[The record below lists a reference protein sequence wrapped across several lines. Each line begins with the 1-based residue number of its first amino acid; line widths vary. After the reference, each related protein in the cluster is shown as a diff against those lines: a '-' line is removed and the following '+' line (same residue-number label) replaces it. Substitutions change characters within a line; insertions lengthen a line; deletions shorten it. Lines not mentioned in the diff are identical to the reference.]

1 MMVMKKAFM
10 VGALCLLLALPA
22 PVPSAFAITVSEEED
37 LAKEFL
43 EVVRKH
49 YDVIEDPALSAYVNR
64 IGKRVLAGYLPQPF
78 AYHFNII
85 RQDVY
90 NAFAGPGG
98 NIYVNS
104 GLFAAMEDEDE
115 LAGILSH
122 EIAHVA
128 CRHISQKIE
137 KSTKVQMATLAGVVA
152 GIFLGIGG
160 GGSMASGLTIGSMA
174 AGQSVMLAYSRDDE
188 READK
193 LGLKKLYEAGYTGNG
208 LLTMMKKIRA
218 QQWYG
223 SDEVPSYLTT
233 HPGSDERIIYIDNWM
248 ASNTP
253 GVQAKARENLDF
265 KRMRTRLFALYGD
278 EQQALRQFAAESRDK
293 PENFLAQYGYGLALA
308 RAGNRKEAIV
318 AYKKALELHAFDPY
332 LPTDLGQAYFLDGH
346 YEAALKVLSGA
357 DPNVP
362 DPGRSFYLGRIQM
375 EMGQTEAAR
384 KTFDQLVTNYPGY
397 TEALYY
403 LGEAY
408 GKLDVMDDA
417 HFYLGLYCKE
427 RGDVRKAVFHLE
439 RALEKASDN
448 EKKAKI
454 EAELKPLS
462 KKKYKEDKEK
472 AEQEERDREAERQRR
487 EERQRDQD
495 RQEEIRRE
503 RQRRNQ

>member
-1 MMVMKKAFM
+1 MRLMKKTVMA
-10 VGALCLLLALPA
+10 GALCLLLVLAAAIPG
-22 PVPSAFAITVSEEED
+22 AFAITVSEEEE

-49 YDVIEDPALSAYVNR
+49 YDVIEDPALVAYVNR
-64 IGKRVLAGYLPQPF
+64 VGNRILAGFLPQPF
-78 AYHFNII
+78 PYHFNII

-104 GLFAAMEDEDE
+104 GLFAAMEDEEE

-122 EIAHVA
+122 EISHVA

-137 KSTKVQMATLAGVVA
+137 QSTKVQMATLAGVVA

-174 AGQSVMLAYSRDDE
+174 AGQSAMLAYSRDDE

-193 LGLKKLYEAGYTGNG
+193 IGLKKLYEAGYTGNG

-233 HPGSDERIIYIDNWM
+233 HPGTDERIIYIDNWM
-248 ASNTP
+248 ASYAP
-253 GVQAKARENLDF
+253 GIQAKARDNFDF
-265 KRMRTRLFALYGD
+265 KRMRTRLIALYGD

-293 PENFLAQYGYGLALA
+293 PGDFLAQYGYGLTLA
-308 RAGNRKEAIV
+308 RAGNRKEAIGV
-318 AYKKALELHAFDPY
+318 FKKALELRAFDPY

-357 DPNVP
+357 DANVP
-362 DPGRSFYLGRIQM
+362 DPERSFYLGRIQM
-375 EMGQTEAAR
+375 EMGQIEAAR
-384 KTFDQLVTNYPGY
+384 KTFDQLVTSSP
-397 TEALYY
+397 
-403 LGEAY
+403 
-408 GKLDVMDDA
+408 
-417 HFYLGLYCKE
+417 
-427 RGDVRKAVFHLE
+427 R
-439 RALEKASDN
+439 
-448 EKKAKI
+448 
-454 EAELKPLS
+454 
-462 KKKYKEDKEK
+462 
-472 AEQEERDREAERQRR
+472 
-487 EERQRDQD
+487 
-495 RQEEIRRE
+495 
-503 RQRRNQ
+503 